1 MESISMRDSMTMLV
15 GAACVTY
22 NSKDDGPFVDF
33 PLVTKSLVRRERC
46 SLQVTTSKDS
56 GRNHSNHAY
65 SVSSLSLSPP
75 SSLLPPSASATIPTV
90 CGDACSAVCD
100 VPVASS

>member
-33 PLVTKSLVRRERC
+33 PLCDKWQRRGALFLASHHKQRT
-46 SLQVTTSKDS
+46 VN
-56 GRNHSNHAY
+56 GVHSNHAY
-65 SVSSLSLSPP
+65 SVLQVTHYPHPPP
-75 SSLLPPSASATIPTV
+75 SSLPTV
-90 CGDACSAVCD
+90 
-100 VPVASS
+100 